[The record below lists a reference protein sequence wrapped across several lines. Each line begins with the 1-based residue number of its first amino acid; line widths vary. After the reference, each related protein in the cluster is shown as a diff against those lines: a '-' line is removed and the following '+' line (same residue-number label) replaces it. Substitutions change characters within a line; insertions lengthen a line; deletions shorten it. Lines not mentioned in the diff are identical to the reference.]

1 MAEPVAQQF
10 KVKKGGTIVSETIV
24 TDTTTNIRDVGLTG
38 AAAVDT
44 FRAATFAGTEQTR
57 LGLQTTEKINQ
68 QAGANFE
75 ALIGGAGRVTETA
88 FQTADNFFA
97 RSLAASDNI
106 LDQTSAIAA
115 REVQGAQ
122 AARASAERQ
131 LDRVQL
137 GGESPEDRNKTLLL
151 LVGGVI
157 LAVIA
162 TGAFNK

>member
-1 MAEPVAQQF
+1 MAEPVVSNIR
-10 KVKKGGTIVSETIV
+10 VKKGGTVVSETVV

-44 FRAATFAGTEQTR
+44 FRTATFAGTEQTR
-57 LGLQTTEKINQ
+57 LGLQTTEKLNQ
-68 QAGANFE
+68 QASANFQT
-75 ALIGGAGRVTETA
+75 LVGGAGRVTETA

-115 REVQGAQ
+115 RELQSAQ
-122 AARASAERQ
+122 AARSGAERQ

-137 GGESPEDRNKTLLL
+137 GGESPQDRNKTLML

-157 LAVIA
+157 LAVMA
-162 TGAFNK
+162 TGFFR